1 MTSRIKTALNLPKP
15 ERLKKSNLQV
25 TKNKPGEKN
34 ANARTQQEDP
44 GKWTPTRRAVPAM
57 ADITEPA
64 EKHSR
69 KAVTDWRRL
78 QKSRY
83 RLEKTPEKPLQTGED
98 SRKAVTDWRR
108 LQKSRYRLEKTPEKL
123 LQTGED
129 SRKAVTDWRRLQ
141 KSCYRLEK
149 TAPRKAEDSIVTVR
163 LDGEGLFKNR
173 KIRDAA

>member
-1 MTSRIKTALNLPKP
+1 MQTHVPSRKIQENGP
-15 ERLKKSNLQV
+15 Q
-25 TKNKPGEKN
+25 PGEQY
-34 ANARTQQEDP
+34 QQ
-44 GKWTPTRRAVPAM
+44 WQ
-57 ADITEPA
+57 ILQNQ
-64 EKHSR
+64 R
-69 KAVTDWRRL
+69 K
-78 QKSRY
+78 S
-83 RLEKTPEKPLQTGED
+83 TPEKPLQTGED

-108 LQKSRYRLEKTPEKL
+108 LQKSHYRLEKTPEKP